1 VININ
6 LLVEMEDLNVSNT
19 SSADDFESALEPELE
34 RDFYGSYCLKFRIKH
49 GTSIKEAQIYR
60 DFGAYGELLDVWG
73 AGFIRKTK
81 TGEENDLKN
90 GLDSEVHVRYYHRQ
104 DARDALNNLRSEIYH
119 ELTPA
124 ISDVLPDNHGT
135 FTIFFDNKMG
145 ISAKDLFHEFSKYGD
160 IKSITGDLD
169 RLMGRVFIS
178 FWKKEGAIKAFLNK
192 TERWFVNMRFTL
204 PRCERDYFGTYCM
217 KFYNM
222 QGTPSYASEAQVQR
236 DFERYGQVVDIR
248 GPGLFETSGNDVYVR
263 YWEKTSA
270 QTALSSLV
278 GKYDS
283 LCITPGTDI
292 HPDKHGMYTLT
303 FINEPNMSK
312 DGVWEI
318 FQRFGDV
325 VSVSGPFNT
334 PTGRIFLNYDNKN
347 DAVRAMQGMLISKQ
361 FHVRLARSCR
371 PPKFPK
377 STTNH
382 YSAVSEWN
390 REELPRK
397 RKSSVYERRRENS
410 RHEEEHDRRK
420 YFSTTEAVGRGN
432 VKRMRHDDYER
443 TRIDKSSLSKEQDSG
458 PSYCYRAPYDG
469 SGETQENVGQENDS
483 VTDIQKTESFLQT
496 TRI

>member
-1 VININ
+1 
-6 LLVEMEDLNVSNT
+6 
-19 SSADDFESALEPELE
+19 
-34 RDFYGSYCLKFRIKH
+34 
-49 GTSIKEAQIYR
+49 
-60 DFGAYGELLDVWG
+60 
-73 AGFIRKTK
+73 
-81 TGEENDLKN
+81 
-90 GLDSEVHVRYYHRQ
+90 
-104 DARDALNNLRSEIYH
+104 
-119 ELTPA
+119 LTPA

-145 ISAKDLFHEFSKYGD
+145 ISAKDLFHEFSKFGD

-169 RLMGRVFIS
+169 SLMGRVFIS

-204 PRCERDYFGTYCM
+204 PRCEKDYFGTYCM
-217 KFYNM
+217 KFYNT
-222 QGTPSYASEAQVQR
+222 QGTSCYASEAQVQR

-270 QTALSSLV
+270 QTALFSLV

-303 FINEPNMSK
+303 FINEPNVSE

-318 FQRFGDV
+318 FERFGNV

-334 PTGRIFLNYDNKN
+334 PTGRIFLNYDNRN

-397 RKSSVYERRRENS
+397 RKSSVYERRREE
-410 RHEEEHDRRK
+410 RGHKEQDRRK
-420 YFSTTEAVGRGN
+420 YSSTGEVVGMGN
-432 VKRMRHDDYER
+432 VKRMRPNDYDK
-443 TRIDKSSLSKEQDSG
+443 TRIDRSSLNKDQDSG
-458 PSYCYRAPYDG
+458 PSYCYRAPYDDC
-469 SGETQENVGQENDS
+469 SDAHENVGQEKDS
-483 VTDIQKTESFLQT
+483 VTEIKKTESFLT
-496 TRI
+496 NN